1 MPKVFHVSDRRNN
14 IVWFFFYIIL
24 VINIYQ
30 SQTEEIDYH
39 LWLRNPGPDRHT
51 DATSIPILLTDINV
65 SLPCMVPKDNALNVT
80 IRSGTIK
87 ASFNDHLSHFNSG
100 TYGHQSIRK
109 GQSLE
114 DALIY
119 EKFFF
124 GYTNGLIVESGAL
137 DGVTFSNTFLFDKF
151 ANWTAI
157 HVEADPVSYGK
168 LTQNRGGTVTR
179 SAIIN
184 IQSFLFAHSP
194 LHLPIPPFS
203 SHLLPHHR

>member
-1 MPKVFHVSDRRNN
+1 MSARLRLFLFRREVPNAMNNVFPVRISHISNLYSLF
-14 IVWFFFYIIL
+14 WIIL
-24 VINIYQ
+24 ATFLNKSHTV
-30 SQTEEIDYH
+30 EIDYQ

-51 DATSIPILLTDINV
+51 DAISTPILLSDINLT
-65 SLPCMVPKDNALNVT
+65 LPCMSPKDNPLHVT

-114 DALIY
+114 DAFIY

-124 GYTNGLIVESGAL
+124 GYTNGLIMESGAL

-168 LTQNRGGTVTR
+168 LTQNRGGRNAFLV
-179 SAIIN
+179 SATT
-184 IQSFLFAHSP
+184 LK
-194 LHLPIPPFS
+194 
-203 SHLLPHHR
+203 LLLTL